1 MITNRELKAE
11 ILFNRYIMN
20 VLLVNVFT
28 LMDTLRDYNK
38 VIGKYITLK
47 DRDKLKK
54 IFTNK
59 DSIAFEYFDLT
70 PQQYERL
77 LNEYGSD
84 VLTKATIIFDGYIKR
99 TGRKPKNVYKK
110 IQEICSNISK
120 EIEVK
125 EKVDNL
131 VKETLNINVESIDTK
146 ELAEQY
152 IKCKPEYLRN
162 IDKNCIYLKEKFDL

>member
-11 ILFNRYIMN
+11 ILFNRYIIN

-77 LNEYGSD
+77 LNEY
-84 VLTKATIIFDGYIKR
+84 
-99 TGRKPKNVYKK
+99 
-110 IQEICSNISK
+110 
-120 EIEVK
+120 
-125 EKVDNL
+125 
-131 VKETLNINVESIDTK
+131 
-146 ELAEQY
+146 
-152 IKCKPEYLRN
+152 
-162 IDKNCIYLKEKFDL
+162 

>member
-1 MITNRELKAE
+1 MITNKELKSE

-20 VLLVNVFT
+20 TLLVNVFT
-28 LMDTLRDYNK
+28 LMDVLRDYNK
-38 VIGKYITLK
+38 VIGKYVTLK

-70 PQQYERL
+70 PPQYERL

-84 VLTKATIIFDGYIKR
+84 ALTKAAIVFDGYIKR

-120 EIEVK
+120 QIVVK
-125 EKVDNL
+125 EKVEQL
-131 VKETLNINVESIDTK
+131 VQETLSIDVESITTK

-162 IDKNCIYLKEKFDL
+162 IDSNCTYLKEKFNL